1 MRIALQAIAVAFFT
15 IAALQSPPALA
26 QSRVF
31 VAAQGSDS
39 NPCTFA
45 LPCRTFQHA
54 HDAVAAGGEIDVLD
68 PAGYGTLNIT
78 KAISVQ
84 GHAFAGI
91 AAANGAD
98 GIEINAGA
106 NDKIGL
112 RGMLIDG
119 VGIGGSGILFNTGGS
134 LNVHDSLIRNFAT
147 GNGITFLP
155 GAAAKLA
162 VSNTQILDNAGD
174 GVNIAPSGAGPVT
187 VVLDHVEMDNNA
199 IRGLFVSGNAS
210 TGLVRVTV
218 SDSVAAHGQQGIVAS
233 SNAGPINLMVRNC
246 TIANNSN
253 VGLSAAGNFA
263 GVLVTRSTLIGNNIG
278 LSGAGSTLL
287 SYGDINIDGN
297 DVNGTPT
304 GALTLH

>member
-84 GHAFAGI
+84 GHGFAGI

-106 NDKIGL
+106 NDKIGP

-119 VGIGGSGILFNTGGS
+119 VGIGGSGILFNTGG
-134 LNVHDSLIRNFAT
+134 HCMFT
-147 GNGITFLP
+147 
-155 GAAAKLA
+155 
-162 VSNTQILDNAGD
+162 
-174 GVNIAPSGAGPVT
+174 T
-187 VVLDHVEMDNNA
+187 V
-199 IRGLFVSGNAS
+199 
-210 TGLVRVTV
+210 
-218 SDSVAAHGQQGIVAS
+218 
-233 SNAGPINLMVRNC
+233 
-246 TIANNSN
+246 
-253 VGLSAAGNFA
+253 
-263 GVLVTRSTLIGNNIG
+263 
-278 LSGAGSTLL
+278 
-287 SYGDINIDGN
+287 
-297 DVNGTPT
+297 
-304 GALTLH
+304 